1 MKPTLNEEIGMS
13 KQGIDYVN
21 SLEPSDDDAFRCA
34 EEAVK
39 TYIDSIEVKEPEVQ
53 RKYSERNTSITD
65 LSTYS
70 KSISNNIPEE
80 MEQQRIKRQG
90 RNALIFVLIIIALTF
105 ITNYFN
111 K

>member
-21 SLEPSDDDAFRCA
+21 SLEVVSEDVLKNAPEGWQDAM
-34 EEAVK
+34 E
-39 TYIDSIEVKEPEVQ
+39 
-53 RKYSERNTSITD
+53 
-65 LSTYS
+65 
-70 KSISNNIPEE
+70 NNISEYMAE
-80 MEQQRIKRQG
+80 IENQRIKRQG
-90 RNALIFVLIIIALTF
+90 KNALICVLIIIALTF